1 MIKIELFEHKDWTQ
15 AKSDIANKKDR
26 AKYK

>member
-1 MIKIELFEHKDWTQ
+1 MIKIEVFEHKDWTH

>member
-1 MIKIELFEHKDWTQ
+1 MIKIELFEHKDWTH

-26 AKYK
+26 EKYK